1 VSGTYVPRACYVR
14 GLRHGSGT
22 ADLLGYARVST
33 TEQNPDLQVDGLTL
47 AGCWKVWTDH
57 ASGVLDRRPQLDA
70 VLEQLRPGDTLVV
83 WRLDRLGRSLR
94 HLIEVVTGLDERG
107 VGFRSL
113 RENIDTTTAGGR
125 LMFHLFGALAQFERE
140 IIRDRTV
147 AGLTA
152 ARARGRVGGRPSKLT
167 AEQVRQARRMYDA
180 RELTVEQIGAVL
192 GVSRTSI
199 YRALGKTTTPA
210 PSAAAAHAPARLAE
224 PVATSQGTAAKGT
237 EGGAAAVATGVAA
250 PVGGAP
256 VVVCSRGRSRWFV
269 VEADPANPEH
279 GPVAM
284 VSGHTSQKAAT
295 AALGRARGRASSR
308 TSSGV
313 GEGAVLQV
321 RAADQ
326 ISSRLVGD
334 SQAGR
339 GVVQPGPPP

>member
-1 VSGTYVPRACYVR
+1 MA
-14 GLRHGSGT
+14 H
-22 ADLLGYARVST
+22 LLGYARVST
-33 TEQNPDLQVDGLTL
+33 LEQNPDLQVDELTA

-57 ASGVLDRRPQLDA
+57 ASGALDRRPQLDA

-125 LMFHLFGALAQFERE
+125 LVFHLFGALAQLERE

-152 ARARGRVGGRPSKLT
+152 ARARGRVGGRPSKLS

-180 RELTVEQIGAVL
+180 RELTVEQIEVL

-210 PSAAAAHAPARLAE
+210 RPTTAGPVSAGSAERVAATAEVARDAP
-224 PVATSQGTAAKGT
+224 
-237 EGGAAAVATGVAA
+237 AAVATRGSA
-250 PVGGAP
+250 PPDGAP
-256 VVVCSRGRSRWFV
+256 VVVRSRGRSRWFV
-269 VEADPANPEH
+269 VQADPADPEH
-279 GPVAM
+279 GPVAV
-284 VSGHTSQKAAT
+284 VSGHTSQKAAAT
-295 AALGRARGRASSR
+295 ALSRARSRA
-308 TSSGV
+308 SSGV
-313 GEGAVLQV
+313 GEGAPLQV
-321 RAADQ
+321 RAAGQ
-326 ISSRLVGD
+326 ISARLVWD